1 VRDAPTGKASTVTA
15 TTAVDQVHLGD
26 HVCWTHEDE
35 GAALD
40 AVGRFAAAGLRLGH
54 KVVCFTETSA
64 PQAVRARVD
73 AVGVPTETAVAAGQL
88 RIVPALEAYPTAAR
102 PAPETMV
109 AVVVGE
115 VDRARHEGYPGIR
128 LAGDMAWV
136 LRSRTSLDDLR
147 RYETALNPLF
157 VDTRIAGL
165 CLYDRRLFPADALR
179 ALAAAHPGTAGPH
192 APRTWAPLLRAYRTT
207 DPPGLRLVGQVDQ
220 SNREAF
226 TAVLADVTADPHVAG
241 PAVLDVSE
249 LSFAD
254 AGAAAALVRADRA
267 GGAGVR
273 LVGCRPALHRLLHLL
288 DGVPSAERR

>member
-1 VRDAPTGKASTVTA
+1 MTA
-15 TTAVDQVHLGD
+15 TTVVDQVRLGD
-26 HVCWTHEDE
+26 HVCWTHDDE
-35 GAALD
+35 SVALD
-40 AVGRFAAAGLRLGH
+40 VVGRFAATGLRLGH
-54 KVVCFTETSA
+54 KVVCFTETSP

-73 AVGVPTETAVAAGQL
+73 AVGVPTEAAVAAG
-88 RIVPALEAYPTAAR
+88 RRRNVPALEAYPTGSR
-102 PAPETMV
+102 PVPETMV
-109 AVVVGE
+109 AVVVDE
-115 VDRARHEGYPGIR
+115 IDRARHEGYPGIR

-136 LRSRTSLDDLR
+136 LRGGASLDDLR

-157 VDTRIAGL
+157 LDGRVAGL

-192 APRTWAPLLRAYRTT
+192 EARTWAPLLRAYRTT

-226 TAVLADVTADPHVAG
+226 TAVLDDVTAGQRAAG
-241 PAVLDVSE
+241 RPPVLDVSE

-254 AGAAAALVRADRA
+254 VGAATALVRADRA
-267 GGAGVR
+267 SATGIR

-288 DGVPSAERR
+288 DGVPTTEHA